1 MFNSLLT
8 SVDPGK
14 HIKALGLRSYVFAA
28 TSVCGFYVVC
38 TFLVVLSTL
47 YAGNTPATTCAPI
60 NMTTALKEFTNNECW
75 LAFTARTNWN
85 ISTDSK
91 MPKMNFK
98 GLFGA
103 MFIQVVI
110 TQTLKK

>member
-1 MFNSLLT
+1 
-8 SVDPGK
+8 
-14 HIKALGLRSYVFAA
+14 VFAA
-28 TSVCGFYVVC
+28 ASVVGFYVVC

-75 LAFTARTNWN
+75 LAFTARTNWT
-85 ISTDSK
+85 TDSK

-98 GLFGA
+98 RLFGA
-103 MFIQVVI
+103 MFIQVFI
-110 TQTLKK
+110 TQTLKT